1 MSNMK
6 RFSPTKQLIGLL
18 ILAFLLTTIDLRSFS
33 LINALRT
40 VPISTIGITAS
51 VDGSGTYTISAHSPA
66 WTFAGNIGHNL
77 TDITVR
83 TGSDSIGSYQEVTFN
98 YQASSARSGA
108 IRAYDDKPIV
118 LFTDTYLSA
127 SPNNAPFPHLLTYPK
142 NLHHLSYSG
151 QFAHPD
157 FNALADDSPWMFYD
171 DTQNVFLLSP
181 ASDFMI
187 ASTTQNKDGSIV
199 SGINSAIDML
209 PPGFTHQTFLVITQ
223 GINNAFETWG
233 HAMTDL
239 QNKIRP
245 ANDSNTTLN
254 YLGYWTDTGG
264 AYYYNFDHS
273 LGYTG
278 TLLAVRDSFRQQDI
292 PLGYMEIDSW
302 FYAKGSAKTWQGD
315 PINDRGGI
323 YLYRATPAIFPH
335 GLKAFQQ
342 QLGLPLVTHA
352 RWIDPDSPYRKIYS
366 MSNNVSTDPQYWNQL
381 ASYLKDSGVIGY
393 KQDWLNNRALPAM
406 NLNDPAAFMNNM
418 ASALA
423 ANGIAIQYCM
433 PLPRHFLQSSMYS
446 NLLTMRVSPDRF
458 QRSSWDWFLY
468 TSRLAAALGV
478 WPYTDVFM
486 STETDNLLL
495 STLSASI
502 VGVGDPIG
510 AESKAN
516 LLQSVRADGVIV
528 KPDVP
533 IVPIDQMYVLDA
545 LSQDTPMIASTYTDH
560 GGLKAS
566 YVFAY
571 KRGNNTAIT
580 FNPSSLGLNGAVY
593 VYNYFTG
600 SGLIVEPGKD
610 YSGTVNDASYYI
622 VVPIGQSGI
631 AFLGDT
637 GKFASLGKKRIPQ
650 LTDNGSVQATITF
663 AAGEKSVT
671 LSGYSPSLPTASA
684 SKGIV
689 GPVTYNS
696 STHFFK
702 FAVSPSADRSATIT
716 LKQTTP

>member
-1 MSNMK
+1 
-6 RFSPTKQLIGLL
+6 
-18 ILAFLLTTIDLRSFS
+18 
-33 LINALRT
+33 
-40 VPISTIGITAS
+40 
-51 VDGSGTYTISAHSPA
+51 
-66 WTFAGNIGHNL
+66 
-77 TDITVR
+77 
-83 TGSDSIGSYQEVTFN
+83 
-98 YQASSARSGA
+98 
-108 IRAYDDKPIV
+108 
-118 LFTDTYLSA
+118 
-127 SPNNAPFPHLLTYPK
+127 
-142 NLHHLSYSG
+142 
-151 QFAHPD
+151 
-157 FNALADDSPWMFYD
+157 
-171 DTQNVFLLSP
+171 
-181 ASDFMI
+181 
-187 ASTTQNKDGSIV
+187 
-199 SGINSAIDML
+199 
-209 PPGFTHQTFLVITQ
+209 
-223 GINNAFETWG
+223 
-233 HAMTDL
+233 
-239 QNKIRP
+239 
-245 ANDSNTTLN
+245 
-254 YLGYWTDTGG
+254 
-264 AYYYNFDHS
+264 
-273 LGYTG
+273 
-278 TLLAVRDSFRQQDI
+278 
-292 PLGYMEIDSW
+292 
-302 FYAKGSAKTWQGD
+302 
-315 PINDRGGI
+315 
-323 YLYRATPAIFPH
+323 
-335 GLKAFQQ
+335 
-342 QLGLPLVTHA
+342 
-352 RWIDPDSPYRKIYS
+352 

-406 NLNDPAAFMNNM
+406 NLNAPAAFMNNM

-502 VGVGDPIG
+502 VGVGDPID

-545 LSQDTPMIASTYTDH
+545 LRQDTPMIASTYTDH
-560 GGLKAS
+560 SGLKAL

-571 KRGNNTAIT
+571 KRGNNTSIT

-600 SGLIVEPGKD
+600 SGRVVEAGAA
-610 YSGTVNDASYYI
+610 YSDTVNDASYYI

-650 LTDNGSVQATITF
+650 LTDNGTVQATITF
-663 AAGEKSVT
+663 APGEQSVA
-671 LSGYSPSLPTASA
+671 LSGYSLTPPVITAST
-684 SKGIV
+684 GTINLI
-689 GPVTYNS
+689 TYNI
-696 STHFFK
+696 STHLFRF
-702 FAVSPSADRSATIT
+702 VVTPSDDQSATISIT
-716 LKQTTP
+716 QPPF

>member
-1 MSNMK
+1 MK
-6 RFSPTKQLIGLL
+6 RLSPTRQLIGLL
-18 ILAFLLTTIDLRSFS
+18 IVAFLLSTLDLESFS
-33 LINALRT
+33 IINAMGA
-40 VPISTIGITAS
+40 VPISTADITAS
-51 VDGSGTYTISAHSPA
+51 VDSSGAYTISAHTPA
-66 WTFAGNIGHNL
+66 WTFAGNIGHTL
-77 TDITVR
+77 TDITVH
-83 TGSDSIGSYQEVTFN
+83 TGSDTIGSYQEVTFN
-98 YQASSARSGA
+98 YQVSSARSGA

-118 LFTDTYLSA
+118 LFTDSYLSA
-127 SPNNAPFPHLLTYPK
+127 SPNNAPFPHLVTYPK

-171 DTQNVFLLSP
+171 DTQNAFLLSP
-181 ASDFMI
+181 ASNFMI

-199 SGINSAIDML
+199 SGINSAIDTL
-209 PPGFTHQTFLVITQ
+209 PPGFTHKTFLVITQ

-245 ANDSNTTLN
+245 ANDSDTTLN

-278 TLLAVRDSFRQQDI
+278 TLLAVRNSFRQQDI

-302 FYAKGSAKTWQGD
+302 FYAKGSSKTWQGD

-342 QLGLPLVTHA
+342 QLDLPLVTHA
-352 RWIDPDSPYRKIYS
+352 RWIDPGSPYRKRYS

-381 ASYLKDSGVIGY
+381 ADYLKDSGVIGY
-393 KQDWLNNRALPAM
+393 KQDWLNDRALPAI

-468 TSRLAAALGV
+468 TSRLAAALGI

-533 IVPIDQMYVLDA
+533 IVPINQMYLPDA
-545 LSQDTPMIASTYTDH
+545 LRQDTPMIASTYTDH
-560 GGLKAS
+560 GGLKAL

-571 KRGNNTAIT
+571 KRGNNTAIS

-600 SGLIVEPGKD
+600 TGQVVEAGKA
-610 YSGTVNDASYYI
+610 YSDTVNDASYYI

-637 GKFASLGKKRIPQ
+637 GKFVSLGKKRISQ
-650 LTDNGSVQATITF
+650 LSDNGSVQATISF
-663 AAGEKSVT
+663 APGEKSVT
-671 LSGYSPSLPTASA
+671 LSGFSPSLPTVTA
-684 SKGIV
+684 SKGTV
-689 GPVTYNS
+689 GSVAYNN
-696 STHFFK
+696 STHLFK
-702 FAVSPSADRSATIT
+702 FAVSPPADKSAIVTVRLTSS
-716 LKQTTP
+716 